1 MNHFAQPKKT
11 KMNLQLSFPIFV
23 GLAASVAVT
32 GCKSKEQT
40 VAPATS
46 TKAVVAEAP
55 GLPQH
60 TVFAASNQVRVVDT
74 RAGKVVGQVD
84 LRKAVREIRF
94 SADGAT
100 AYVAASDG
108 VRAIDGRS
116 YEVVGKLSDNPTR
129 YIELSPDGTKL
140 YALEHFVLTKPD
152 GSPDPQPFSL
162 LTIDTQNGRVLSK
175 EVIGERIIYARPA
188 PSKDGRSVYIEE
200 SGKIVLGTQGG
211 PWGQG
216 TEVDLRAGM
225 PDDKPFRVRKTI
237 AHFGQHVFVPVE
249 GEMARVLDIDTA
261 SGQTRLLSLGAAAAI
276 RGLGITPDGRQL
288 LVNTGVSLT
297 TLDVASGQVVGEPL
311 ELPSG
316 QMGCAVSDDG
326 RFAYLAQM
334 RDSAGGPGGAVVAVD
349 LKAQSITHTV
359 HLDNISPWAIAV
371 APTTK
376 LAAR

>member
-1 MNHFAQPKKT
+1 MNHFAQPRST
-11 KMNLQLSFPIFV
+11 KMKLQPGRALLA
-23 GLAASVAVT
+23 GLAASLALVA
-32 GCKSKEQT
+32 CKSKEPT
-40 VAPATS
+40 AAPSAS
-46 TKAVVAEAP
+46 TKAAVKEAP

-74 RAGKVVGQVD
+74 RAGKVVGQVP
-84 LRKAVREIRF
+84 LQKAVREIRF

-108 VRAIDGRS
+108 VRAIDSRTH
-116 YEVVGKLSDNPTR
+116 EVVAKLSDNPTR
-129 YIELSPDGTKL
+129 YIELSPDGSKL
-140 YALEHFVLTKPD
+140 YALEHFVLSKAD

-162 LTIDTQNGRVLSK
+162 LTIDTKTGQVVNK
-175 EVIGERIIYARPA
+175 EQIGERIIYARPA

-200 SGKIVLGTQGG
+200 SGKIVLGTEGG
-211 PWGQG
+211 KWGQG

-225 PDDKPFRVRKTI
+225 PADKAYRVRKTI
-237 AHFGQHVFVPVE
+237 AHFGQHVFVPIE
-249 GEMARVLDIDTA
+249 GEVARVLDIDTA
-261 SGQTRLLSLGAAAAI
+261 SGQTRLLSLGSAAAI

-288 LVNTGVSLT
+288 LVNTGVALR
-297 TLDVASGQVVGEPL
+297 TLDVASGQVVGEAL
-311 ELPSG
+311 QLPAG

-334 RDSAGGPGGAVVAVD
+334 RDKAGGPGGAVVAVD
-349 LKAQSITHTV
+349 LKARSITHTV